1 MKTKDMEV
9 WCVEQQE
16 INTIGYFAEKLGI
29 KKIYNIKDVLNN
41 PDRTAGGCHFCTPEY
56 GLDNPEFVEKPK
68 QVNGYRVK
76 CIETGEEWPTVS
88 AAIKEKGFSDYYFRR
103 YLDKVDSGEEITFE
117 GKHYEIIEVGVKMQH
132 ENAAKFANQLRRPEL
147 LNTVKQVEGE
157 KEKEFSY
164 PVNTKIYIVYVHKN
178 KVNGKCYVGI
188 TSNSPEVR
196 WQNGNGYKTQPKFYN
211 AIKKYGWD
219 GFYHQ
224 IMATRLTE
232 EKAKQMEQRLIKYYD
247 SFNNGYNATLGGD
260 MPTIIPKP
268 VMIIETGTIYQS
280 AREAAEVYETSLDAI
295 YSSIR
300 RGYAAAGYHW
310 CYAEGEAL
318 ENALIDREIL
328 MDRAENLKYQLP
340 LDDYDEWN

>member
-41 PDRTAGGCHFCTPEY
+41 PDRTAGGCHFCTPEF

-68 QVNGYRVK
+68 QVSGYRVK

-88 AAIKEKGFSDYYFRR
+88 ATIKEKGFSDYYFRR

-132 ENAAKFANQLRRPEL
+132 ENAAKFSNQLRRPEPP
-147 LNTVKQVEGE
+147 NPVKRVEGE
-157 KEKEFSY
+157 RKKEFSY
-164 PVNTKIYIVYVHKN
+164 PVNTKIYTVYVHKN
-178 KVNGKCYVGI
+178 KINGKCYVGI
-188 TSNSPEVR
+188 TSQNPELR
-196 WQNGNGYKTQPKFYN
+196 WQNGNGYRTQTKFYN
-211 AIKKYGWD
+211 AIRKYGWN
-219 GFYHQ
+219 GFFHQ
-224 IMATRLTE
+224 IMATGLTE
-232 EKAKQMEQRLIKYYD
+232 EEAKLMEQKLIKFYD
-247 SFNNGYNATLGGD
+247 SYNNGYNATLGGD
-260 MPTIIPKP
+260 TPTNQPKP
-268 VMIIETGTIYQS
+268 VMIYETGKIYSS
-280 AREAAEVYETSLDAI
+280 AREVAEVYMVDISRVYHAI
-295 YSSIR
+295 QKHSEL
-300 RGYAAAGYHW
+300 GGYHW